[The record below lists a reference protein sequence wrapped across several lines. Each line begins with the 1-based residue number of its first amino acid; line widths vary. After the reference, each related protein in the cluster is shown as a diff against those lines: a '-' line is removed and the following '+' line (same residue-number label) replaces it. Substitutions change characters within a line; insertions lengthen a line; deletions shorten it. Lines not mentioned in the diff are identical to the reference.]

1 MKKKTAAMV
10 LAALMAFSMTACEMA
25 VPRRKMTVQQ
35 QIRKQQKQL
44 KQQKIQLRKTPH
56 QVMKQLSFTGLISV
70 RVMWKL
76 RYAAGSRSCP

>member
-10 LAALMAFSMTACEMA
+10 LAALMAFSMTACGNGS
-25 VPRRKMTVQQ
+25 T
-35 QIRKQQKQL
+35 QKEDDSTAADQE
-44 KQQKIQLRKTPH
+44 TTETTETADNTH

-76 RYAAGSRSCP
+76 RYGSR

>member
-10 LAALMAFSMTACEMA
+10 LAALMAFSMTACGNGS
-25 VPRRKMTVQQ
+25 T
-35 QIRKQQKQL
+35 QKEDDSTAADQETTETTETA
-44 KQQKIQLRKTPH
+44 KIQLRKTPH

-76 RYAAGSRSCP
+76 RYGSR